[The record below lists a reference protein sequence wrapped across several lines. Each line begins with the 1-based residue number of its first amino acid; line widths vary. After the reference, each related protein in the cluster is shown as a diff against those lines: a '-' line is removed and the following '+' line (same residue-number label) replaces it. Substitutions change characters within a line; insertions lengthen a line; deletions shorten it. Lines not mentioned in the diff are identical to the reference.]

1 MSLPYLHPYLGLSNG
16 LNTLHAAGGGAG
28 GIGGWVELGR
38 ISGTGA
44 SSTMTVSSLADKR
57 YYMFLLYSPQNAE
70 HSIRF
75 NGDTGSNYSSRE
87 SQNGSADG
95 TRTSDVQMYIDPAY
109 SGTTAKFS
117 TGYIANYST
126 KEKLLISHTAE
137 QRTAGASNAPQRWE
151 VVAKH
156 AQTSNPISSISAY
169 TPTSNWTS
177 NDELVVL
184 GYDPLDSHTNN
195 FWEELDSVT
204 LSSSNS
210 RILSNVFTSKKYIWI
225 QVFGKA
231 VNDAANWRFRV
242 GYNTIDT
249 GSNYANRQS
258 QNGSADVTPT
268 SDSKCDFGT
277 SGLTVNTGA
286 FANIFAINNASN
298 EKLFITHSV
307 KEETAGATTAPVR
320 TEGVHK
326 WANTSN
332 QFNIIEI
339 ETNNGTSN
347 FDTGSTMRIWG
358 AN

>member
-1 MSLPYLHPYLGLSNG
+1 MVLFQQPFMSGGFPSMNR
-16 LNTLHAAGGGAG
+16 AVAGAV
-28 GIGGWVELGR
+28 GGWVELGR

-195 FWEELDSVT
+195 FWEELASVD
-204 LSSSNS
+204 LSGGAADQISSGT
-210 RILSNVFTSKKYIWI
+210 ITAKKYLWVQGYFEDSGGAINQEI
-225 QVFGKA
+225 TFN
-231 VNDAANWRFRV
+231 NDTSN
-242 GYNTIDT
+242 
-249 GSNYANRQS
+249 NYAVRHNVDGGTDSTSTSRA
-258 QNGSADVTPT
+258 NGYIGVGGIT
-268 SDSKCDFGT
+268 SPNF
-277 SGLTVNTGA
+277 LN
-286 FANIFAINNASN
+286 FFIINNASK
-298 EKLFITHSV
+298 EKLVIGHDVTQN
-307 KEETAGATTAPVR
+307 TAGASTAPR
-320 TEGVHK
+320 RAEGVFK
-326 WANTSN
+326 WVNTSN
-332 QFNIIEI
+332 QITEIDFNNSAAGSYGTKTIIKV
-339 ETNNGTSN
+339 
-347 FDTGSTMRIWG
+347 WG
-358 AN
+358 AD